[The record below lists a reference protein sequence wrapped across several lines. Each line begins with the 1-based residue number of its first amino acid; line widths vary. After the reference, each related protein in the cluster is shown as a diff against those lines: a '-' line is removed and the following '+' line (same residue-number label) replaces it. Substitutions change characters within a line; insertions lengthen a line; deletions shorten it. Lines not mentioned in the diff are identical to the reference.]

1 MNDQHITTLATI
13 VQDFL
18 LLASAVLIAWYLFET
33 RKMRK
38 AAEDQVKESQAL
50 VVAAQKQLAAGHE
63 QVRASQSQ
71 VTAAY
76 QQLAAIREQTAI
88 AQDQLEGQIRPALV
102 ARLVHEGVELVNIG
116 SGPAMHVKLG
126 PVTRGSGAYVK
137 PPQFAQLPDPI
148 TFIKPGQE
156 RQTWV
161 QVKAGPGRPGAP
173 HLDDLSLQCTYKSL
187 SGRTHY
193 TVVDFE
199 GTNVSD
205 TRFYEHSES
214 EDT

>member
-1 MNDQHITTLATI
+1 
-13 VQDFL
+13 
-18 LLASAVLIAWYLFET
+18 
-33 RKMRK
+33 MRK
-38 AAEDQVKESQAL
+38 AAEEQVKESQAL
-50 VVAAQKQLAAGHE
+50 VVAAQKQLGAGHE

-102 ARLVHEGVELVNIG
+102 AQHAPDGVELVNIG
-116 SGPAMHVKLG
+116 SGPALHVKLG

-137 PPQFAQLPDPI
+137 PPQFAQLPDLI
-148 TFIKPGQE
+148 TFIEPGQK

-161 QVKAGPGRPGAP
+161 QVKSRPDKPGRPD
-173 HLDDLSLQCTYKSL
+173 LDGSSLQCTYKSL

-193 TVVDFE
+193 TVVDFA
-199 GTNVSD
+199 GTNVTD
-205 TRFYEHSES
+205 TRFYEYSAI
-214 EDT
+214 EDA